1 VAEETSALVAT
12 LNKGSNRESFLEDTL
27 APFALSGRRKQ
38 GTCGS
43 LEDWK
48 LKVTNS
54 EGMKGTEILPVF
66 WPQEVFNKW
75 HEVPAHPDQLQRI
88 TFRSVERIGVW
99 KDADGTNPVTGCIVF
114 ENWEE
119 ISMAKEQVLESSAQG
134 SVYDRQ
140 LEISINSA
148 RKQSTISPTATVEAP
163 TPAPKMKANFI
174 KPVEVAPVKSTKRKL
189 TEEAVEEDLFDFST
203 FLTGTLQS
211 SISAPAAAAEASP
224 KKKARKAG
232 ATTGKASPKRKA
244 GKGGGRGKASP
255 KKKGGKAGTGSASVK
270 PTTPSKSFSS
280 LPASRVSQYR
290 QRKMEAVDRE
300 VLKAKVFC
308 QRIEGENTCKQV
320 QALQVAST
328 ATKLMEIL
336 DDDSEKGLRTLFM
349 DGAGVVCS
357 RGQRAISR
365 VENYFKMMDLMASV
379 CRAMESLTDTE
390 KPEEAASAT
399 EVHSALHELEIFTFD
414 DIIDDDHT
422 ETVAV
427 RPDSSYAIT
436 GLQAFAKQLLG
447 QGLHPSSV
455 FGSSSRAPSLDDWAS
470 LLLVAPVGTADLPR
484 RLSQLDI
491 GLRDDVQ
498 KAIIWDAVDM
508 ICPLEKS
515 EENQENTPGSKAEEK
530 PLAATMAK
538 YQLQFENMLKMATA
552 ALNYKADFSADI
564 ANDGTALVNMS
575 TAVLGFIK
583 NPSGISDEALRQSK
597 QQCKTNSKLFRHFL
611 SRPAG
616 QVPRRNSVFL
626 FDVCNMLPLVQV
638 KY

>member
-1 VAEETSALVAT
+1 
-12 LNKGSNRESFLEDTL
+12 
-27 APFALSGRRKQ
+27 
-38 GTCGS
+38 
-43 LEDWK
+43 
-48 LKVTNS
+48 
-54 EGMKGTEILPVF
+54 M
-66 WPQEVFNKW
+66 
-75 HEVPAHPDQLQRI
+75 
-88 TFRSVERIGVW
+88 
-99 KDADGTNPVTGCIVF
+99 
-114 ENWEE
+114 
-119 ISMAKEQVLESSAQG
+119 
-134 SVYDRQ
+134 
-140 LEISINSA
+140 
-148 RKQSTISPTATVEAP
+148 
-163 TPAPKMKANFI
+163 
-174 KPVEVAPVKSTKRKL
+174 
-189 TEEAVEEDLFDFST
+189 
-203 FLTGTLQS
+203 
-211 SISAPAAAAEASP
+211 
-224 KKKARKAG
+224 
-232 ATTGKASPKRKA
+232 
-244 GKGGGRGKASP
+244 
-255 KKKGGKAGTGSASVK
+255 
-270 PTTPSKSFSS
+270 
-280 LPASRVSQYR
+280 
-290 QRKMEAVDRE
+290 
-300 VLKAKVFC
+300 
-308 QRIEGENTCKQV
+308 
-320 QALQVAST
+320 QVAST

-399 EVHSALHELEIFTFD
+399 EVHSALHELEKFTFD